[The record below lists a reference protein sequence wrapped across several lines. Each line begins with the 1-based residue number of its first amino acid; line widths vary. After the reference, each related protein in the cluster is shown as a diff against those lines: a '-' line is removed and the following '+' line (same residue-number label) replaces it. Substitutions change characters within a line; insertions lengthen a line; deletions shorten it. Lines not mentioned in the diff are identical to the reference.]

1 MWKFFVVVF
10 LVAAIVW
17 AIPQSRERVQD
28 QIQVL
33 LDKRSRSSVKRT
45 LERMVVDLQRTVDE
59 TGLFPQPDAF
69 EDWLL
74 QTYRSAEDPWGST
87 YYYRI
92 WADSFMVGSA
102 GPDTVLR
109 TDDDI
114 RVTERRE
121 RGRRR

>member
-1 MWKFFVVVF
+1 MMKVFVALF
-10 LVAAIVW
+10 LLAALAW
-17 AIPQSRERVQD
+17 GIPQSRER
-28 QIQVL
+28 IQGGIKTL
-33 LDKRSRSSVKRT
+33 LDKRSTSGVERT
-45 LERMVVDLQRTVDE
+45 LRRMVVDLERTADE
-59 TGLFPQPDAF
+59 SGIFPQPDVF

-74 QTYRSAEDPWGST
+74 QTYRSAADPWGST

-114 RVTERRE
+114 RLTQRRE
-121 RGRRR
+121 RRRRR